1 MKKYLLL
8 LLIPL
13 TILACKPVA
22 SSSGDAG
29 KIDTSFANPPG
40 TIHWTASG
48 GRANKDF
55 RGTFDRWK
63 LNSFNVPKGSYAKV
77 KAEIAIDIESVN
89 VDPEGLENHL
99 RADDYLDAKGHPTA
113 IIAIDG
119 AAPSRKNGYSWET
132 TDATMSLNGETKN
145 VSLYFNVKES
155 MPVQIQGIATV
166 LRKNHKV
173 GDMES
178 ESVKNNVEIEFN
190 FTAPK

>member
-8 LLIPL
+8 LLIPF
-13 TILACKPVA
+13 TILACKPTVN
-22 SSSGDAG
+22 SSGSAA
-29 KIDTSFANPPG
+29 KIDADFANPPG

-63 LNSFNVPKGSYAKV
+63 INSFSAPKGDFGKV
-77 KAEIAIDIESVN
+77 KAEIAVDIESVN
-89 VDPEGLENHL
+89 VDPDGLENHL

-113 IIAIDG
+113 IITING
-119 AAPSRKNGYSWET
+119 ATPSRRKGYSWVSSE
-132 TDATMSLNGETKN
+132 ATMSLKGFTKK
-145 VSLYFNVKES
+145 VSMHFNVGES
-155 MPVQIQGIATV
+155 SPVRITGIATV
-166 LRKNHKV
+166 LRKDHEV

-178 ESVKNNVEIEFN
+178 EGVKNNVQIEFD